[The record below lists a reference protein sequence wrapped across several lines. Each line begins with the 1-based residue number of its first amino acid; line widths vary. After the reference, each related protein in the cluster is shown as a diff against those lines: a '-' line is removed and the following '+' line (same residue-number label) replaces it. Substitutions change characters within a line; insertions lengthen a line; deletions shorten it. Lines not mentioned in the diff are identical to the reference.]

1 MIAKL
6 SGFISEVGDGWAII
20 DVSGVGYMVFCSS
33 RTLNNLPSKNDE
45 VSLLIET
52 HVREDHIHL
61 YGFETAMD
69 KEWFKMLQSVQ
80 GVGAKV
86 ALAILSVLDSVNL
99 FNAIAVQDKVP
110 FANVSGIGP
119 KLAQRIISELK
130 DKAKLNISESL
141 NNEGGLNEGNL
152 NDSVFMD
159 AISALVNLGYAR
171 SDVLKVIS
179 KINNNNKEK
188 KQIPLESYIKHGLK
202 ELSNYGERGG

>member
-6 SGFISEVGDGWAII
+6 SGLVSEVGDGWAII

-33 RTLNNLPSKNDE
+33 RTLNNLPDKNNE

-99 FNAIAVQDKVP
+99 FNAIAIQDKIP
-110 FANVSGIGP
+110 FTNVSGIGP
-119 KLAQRIISELK
+119 KLAQRIVSELK
-130 DKAKLNISESL
+130 DKAKLNITENL
-141 NNEGGLNEGNL
+141 NNEGSLNEGNL
-152 NDSVFMD
+152 DDSIFMD
-159 AISALVNLGYAR
+159 AVSALVNLGYPR
-171 SDVLKVIS
+171 TDVLKVIS
-179 KINNNNKEK
+179 KINNDKEK

>member
-1 MIAKL
+1 
-6 SGFISEVGDGWAII
+6 
-20 DVSGVGYMVFCSS
+20 MVFCSS

-99 FNAIAVQDKVP
+99 FNDM
-110 FANVSGIGP
+110 
-119 KLAQRIISELK
+119 
-130 DKAKLNISESL
+130 KAKRKNIQVLSL
-141 NNEGGLNEGNL
+141 GTSSDFKECIKAGSNL
-152 NDSVFMD
+152 IRV
-159 AISALVNLGYAR
+159 
-171 SDVLKVIS
+171 
-179 KINNNNKEK
+179 
-188 KQIPLESYIKHGLK
+188 
-202 ELSNYGERGG
+202 GEILFGPRL

>member
-33 RTLNNLPSKNDE
+33 RTLNNLPGKNDE

-99 FNAIAVQDKVP
+99 FNAIAIQDKVP

-119 KLAQRIISELK
+119 KLAQRIVSELK

-188 KQIPLESYIKHGLK
+188 KQIPLESYIKYGLK
-202 ELSNYGERGG
+202 ELSNYGE